1 MTEATR
7 RYFLHGARHCALA
20 GAVLMGPHPAA
31 AQYGAAD
38 GEWRFYAG
46 DGGHTQY
53 TALDQIDAGNVNELE
68 VAWRWQA
75 ENSAE
80 RPFFNFESTPIMIGG
95 VLYTSTGASEVAA
108 VDAATGETI
117 WLYTPQPKPG
127 AEDDP
132 ARRPQGSGRGVAY
145 WTDGERETIFHNVS
159 DGRLLALDAKTGRPV
174 EGFGDGGFVDLS
186 RDIDK
191 PGAQVRC
198 ISTPIV
204 SNDVVVAQ
212 VVPTGDSGYEATPGH
227 IRGYDVR
234 TGERLWIFHVVPQG
248 DDFGVDTWENESWRY
263 TGHSGVWTQLTVDEE
278 LGYLYLPT
286 EIATNDW
293 YGGHR
298 PGDNLFAESIVCLDV
313 RTGARVW
320 HYQLI
325 HHGVWDYDNPS
336 PPTLL
341 DVTHDG
347 RRIRAVAMVTKQGY
361 TYVFDREDGTPLW
374 PIIEMPVPQSD
385 VPGER
390 TSLTQPV
397 PSRPAPFDRQGFG
410 VDDLIDFTPE
420 LKAEA
425 MEIAANY
432 RLGPL
437 YTPPS
442 LIDDPSGT
450 RGTLVLPGWGGGS
463 SWPGAGVDVETGV
476 LYVPSL
482 TVPIVVALAPGE
494 PGGTNPDYIQVGPIY
509 PPGPRGLPLVKPPWG
524 RITAIDLNS
533 GDHLWMTP
541 LGGAPREVREHP
553 DLQGLGLDF
562 STMGQNGRPGAL
574 VTGTLLFVGEG
585 GGVRG
590 GVASRHGAGG
600 PVFRAYDKQT
610 GAVVAEITLPAN
622 PTGSPMSYRVG
633 GKQYIVVA
641 AATLETPAEL
651 VALALPEEP
660 AP

>member
-1 MTEATR
+1 MIVMTM
-7 RYFLHGARHCALA
+7 RYPIALA
-20 GAVLMGPHPAA
+20 LVGATVASASPVF
-31 AQYGAAD
+31 AQTGALD
-38 GEWRFYAG
+38 GEWRFYGG

-53 TALDQIDAGNVNELE
+53 TGLDQIDRDNVTELQ
-68 VAWRWQA
+68 VAWRWKA
-75 ENSAE
+75 ENSAAS
-80 RPFFNFESTPIMIGG
+80 PFFNFESTPIMIGG
-95 VLYTSTGASEVAA
+95 ILYTTTGASEVAA
-108 VDAATGETI
+108 VDAETGQTM
-117 WLYTPQPKPG
+117 WLFTPPPKASG
-127 AEDDP
+127 DTE
-132 ARRPQGSGRGVAY
+132 RSLSPQGSGRGVAY
-145 WTDGERETIFHNVS
+145 WTDGEQARIFHSVS
-159 DGRLLALDAKTGRPV
+159 DGRLVALDANTGEPV
-174 EGFGDGGFVDLS
+174 AGFGEGGYVDLS
-186 RDIDK
+186 QDIDR

-212 VVPTGDSGYEATPGH
+212 VVPAGESGYEATPGH

-248 DDFGVDTWENESWRY
+248 DDFGVDTWHEDSWRY

-298 PGDNLFAESIVCLDV
+298 PGDNLFAESIVCLDI
-313 RTGARVW
+313 RTGERVW

-325 HHGVWDYDNPS
+325 HHGIWDYDNPA
-336 PPTLL
+336 PPTLV

-347 RRIRAVAMVTKQGY
+347 RRIKAVAMVTKQGY
-361 TYVFDREDGTPLW
+361 TYVFDRETGSPLW

-390 TSLTQPV
+390 TSPTQPI
-397 PSRPAPFDRQGFG
+397 PSRPAPFERQGFT
-410 VDDLIDFTPE
+410 VDDLIDFSPE
-420 LKAEA
+420 IRAEA

-432 RLGPL
+432 RMGPL

-442 LIDDPSGT
+442 LIDDPDGT
-450 RGTLVLPGWGGGS
+450 KGTLVLPGWGGGA
-463 SWPGAGVDVETGV
+463 SWPGAGVDVEAGI
-476 LYVPSL
+476 LFVPSL
-482 TVPIVVALAPGE
+482 KVPIVVSLAPGE
-494 PGGTNPDYIQVGPIY
+494 PGGTNPDYMRVGPIY

-524 RITAIDLNS
+524 RITAIDLNT
-533 GDHLWMTP
+533 GDHLWMVP
-541 LGGAPREVREHP
+541 LGSAPRDVREHP

-574 VTGTLLFVGEG
+574 VTSTLLFMGEG

-600 PVFRAYDKQT
+600 PVFRAYDKRT
-610 GAVVAEITLPAN
+610 GEVVAAITLPAN
-622 PTGSPMSYRVG
+622 PTGSPMSYMLN
-633 GKQYIVVA
+633 GKQYICVA
-641 AATLETPAEL
+641 AATMESPAEL
-651 VALALPEEP
+651 LALALP
-660 AP
+660 

>member
-1 MTEATR
+1 MTATATGHTVGR
-7 RYFLHGARHCALA
+7 VVLAAMLASASPAL
-20 GAVLMGPHPAA
+20 

-38 GEWRFYAG
+38 DEWRFYAG

-53 TALDQIDAGNVNELE
+53 TGLDRIDASNVRDLE

-117 WLYTPQPKPG
+117 WLYTPRPKPG

-132 ARRPQGSGRGVAY
+132 SRRPQGSGRGVAY

-174 EGFGDGGFVDLS
+174 EGFGAGGFVDLS
-186 RDIDK
+186 RDIDR

-248 DDFGVDTWENESWRY
+248 DDFGVDTWQNESWRY

-298 PGDNLFAESIVCLDV
+298 PGDNLFAESIVCLDI
-313 RTGARVW
+313 RTGERIW

-325 HHGVWDYDNPS
+325 HHGIWDYDNPS

-347 RRIRAVAMVTKQGY
+347 RRIKAVAMVTKQGH

-374 PIIEMPVPQSD
+374 PMIEMPVPQSD

-390 TSLTQPV
+390 TSLTQPI
-397 PSRPAPFDRQGFG
+397 PSRPAPFERQGFT

-420 LKAEA
+420 IKAEA
-425 MEIAANY
+425 MEIASNY
-432 RLGPL
+432 RMGPL

-463 SWPGAGVDVETGV
+463 NWPGAGVDVETGV

-482 TVPIVVALAPGE
+482 TVPIVVALAPGD

-524 RITAIDLNS
+524 RITAIDLDT

-562 STMGQNGRPGAL
+562 STMGQNGRVGAL
-574 VTGTLLFVGEG
+574 ITRTLLFMGEG

-590 GVASRHGAGG
+590 GVASRYGAGG
-600 PVFRAYDKQT
+600 PIFRAYDKLT
-610 GAVVAEITLPAN
+610 GEVVAEIALPAN
-622 PTGSPMSYRVG
+622 PTGSPMSYMAG

-651 VALALPEEP
+651 IALALPQES

>member
-1 MTEATR
+1 MTYRTR
-7 RYFLHGARHCALA
+7 RYVATCALL
-20 GAVLMGPHPAA
+20 GAVLAWAAPAA

-53 TALDQIDAGNVNELE
+53 TALDQVDAGNVGDLE
-68 VAWRWQA
+68 VAWRWRA
-75 ENSAE
+75 ENSDP
-80 RPFFNFESTPIMIGG
+80 RPFYNFEATPLMVGG

-108 VDAATGETI
+108 IDAASGETI
-117 WLYTPQPKPG
+117 WLFTPPPRPG

-145 WTDGERETIFHNVS
+145 WTDGEEERIFHNVS
-159 DGRLLALDAKTGRPV
+159 DGRLVALDAKTGRPL
-174 EGFGDGGFVDLS
+174 EGFGDGGYVDLS
-186 RDIDK
+186 QELDS
-191 PGAQVRC
+191 PGAEVRC
-198 ISTPIV
+198 VSSPIV
-204 SNDVVVAQ
+204 SNDVVVSQ
-212 VVPTGDSGYEATPGH
+212 VVPATDTGYIATPGH

-234 TGERLWIFHVVPQG
+234 TGERLWIFHVVPQA
-248 DDFGVDTWENESWRY
+248 DDFGVDSWENESWRY
-263 TGHSGVWTQLTVDEE
+263 TGHAGVWTQLTVDDE
-278 LGYLYLPT
+278 LGYVYLPT

-298 PGDNLFAESIVCLDV
+298 PGDNLFAESLVCLDV
-313 RTGARVW
+313 RTGERIW

-347 RRIRAVAMVTKQGY
+347 RRVKAVAMVTKQGY

-390 TSLTQPV
+390 TSPTQPI
-397 PSRPAPFDRQGFG
+397 PSRPAPFEVQGLT

-420 LKAEA
+420 LRAEA
-425 MEIAANY
+425 MEIASNY

-437 YTPPS
+437 YSPPS
-442 LIDDPSGT
+442 LIDDPDGT
-450 RGTLVLPGWGGGS
+450 RGRLTLPGWGGGS
-463 SWPGAGVDVETGV
+463 SWPGAGVDPEAGI
-476 LYVPSL
+476 LFVPSV
-482 TVPIVVALAPGE
+482 TVPIVIALGKND
-494 PGGTNPDYIQVGPIY
+494 PGGANPDYIRVGPIY

-524 RITAIDLNS
+524 RITAIDLNT
-533 GDHLWMTP
+533 GDHLWMKP
-541 LGGAPREVREHP
+541 LGAAPREVREHP

-562 STMGQNGRPGAL
+562 SSMGQNGRPGAL
-574 VTGTLLFVGEG
+574 VTKTLLFMGDG

-590 GVASRHGAGG
+590 GVASRWGAGG
-600 PVFRAYDKQT
+600 PTLRAYDKRT
-610 GAVVAEITLPAN
+610 GEVAAELILPVN
-622 PTGSPMSYRVG
+622 PTAPPMSYLLDGR
-633 GKQYIVVA
+633 QYIAVA
-641 AATLETPAEL
+641 AATLETPAEII
-651 VALALPEEP
+651 ALALPRP
-660 AP
+660 

>member
-1 MTEATR
+1 MIVMTM
-7 RYFLHGARHCALA
+7 RYPIALA
-20 GAVLMGPHPAA
+20 LVGATVASASPVF
-31 AQYGAAD
+31 AQTGALD
-38 GEWRFYAG
+38 GEWRFYGG

-53 TALDQIDAGNVNELE
+53 TGLDQIDRGNVTALQ
-68 VAWRWQA
+68 VVWRWKA
-75 ENSAE
+75 ENSAAD
-80 RPFFNFESTPIMIGG
+80 PFFNFESTPIMIGG
-95 VLYTSTGASEVAA
+95 ILYTTTGASEVAA
-108 VDAATGETI
+108 VDAETGQTM
-117 WLYTPQPKPG
+117 WLFTPPPKASG
-127 AEDDP
+127 DTE
-132 ARRPQGSGRGVAY
+132 RSLSPQGSGRGVAY
-145 WTDGERETIFHNVS
+145 WTDGEQARIFHSVS
-159 DGRLLALDAKTGRPV
+159 DGRLVALDANTGEPV
-174 EGFGDGGFVDLS
+174 AGFGEGGYVDLS
-186 RDIDK
+186 QDIDR

-212 VVPTGDSGYEATPGH
+212 VVPAGESGYEATPGH

-248 DDFGVDTWENESWRY
+248 DDFGVDTWHEDSWRY

-298 PGDNLFAESIVCLDV
+298 PGDNLFAESIVCLDI
-313 RTGARVW
+313 RTGERVW

-325 HHGVWDYDNPS
+325 HHGIWDYDNPA
-336 PPTLL
+336 PPTLV

-347 RRIRAVAMVTKQGY
+347 RRIKAVAMVTKQGY
-361 TYVFDREDGTPLW
+361 TYVFDRETGSPLW

-390 TSLTQPV
+390 TSPTQPI
-397 PSRPAPFDRQGFG
+397 PSRPAPFERQGFT
-410 VDDLIDFTPE
+410 VDDLIDFSPE
-420 LKAEA
+420 IRAEA

-432 RLGPL
+432 RMGPL

-442 LIDDPSGT
+442 LIDDPDGT
-450 RGTLVLPGWGGGS
+450 KGTLVLPGWGGGA
-463 SWPGAGVDVETGV
+463 SWPGAGVDVEAGI
-476 LYVPSL
+476 LFVPSL
-482 TVPIVVALAPGE
+482 KVPIVVSLAPGE
-494 PGGTNPDYIQVGPIY
+494 PGGTNPDYMRVGPIY

-524 RITAIDLNS
+524 RITAIDLNT
-533 GDHLWMTP
+533 GDHLWMRP
-541 LGGAPREVREHP
+541 LGSAPRDVREHP

-574 VTGTLLFVGEG
+574 VTSTLLFMGEG

-600 PVFRAYDKQT
+600 PVFRAYDKRT
-610 GAVVAEITLPAN
+610 GEVVAAITLPAN
-622 PTGSPMSYRVG
+622 PTGSPMSYMLN
-633 GKQYIVVA
+633 GKQYICVA
-641 AATLETPAEL
+641 AATMESPAEL
-651 VALALPEEP
+651 LALALP
-660 AP
+660 

>member
-1 MTEATR
+1 MTATATR
-7 RYFLHGARHCALA
+7 RTVGSLTLAALLA
-20 GAVLMGPHPAA
+20 STAPAL

-53 TALDQIDAGNVNELE
+53 TALDQIDASNVSDLE

-117 WLYTPQPKPG
+117 WLYTPRPKPG

-132 ARRPQGSGRGVAY
+132 SRRPQGSGRGVAY

-174 EGFGDGGFVDLS
+174 DGFGDGGFVDLS
-186 RDIDK
+186 RDIDR
-191 PGAQVRC
+191 PGAEVRC

-248 DDFGVDTWENESWRY
+248 DDFGVDTWQNESWRY

-298 PGDNLFAESIVCLDV
+298 PGDNLFAESIVCLDI
-313 RTGARVW
+313 RTGERVW

-325 HHGVWDYDNPS
+325 HHGIWDYDNPS
-336 PPTLL
+336 PPTLV

-347 RRIRAVAMVTKQGY
+347 RRIKAVAMVTKQGH

-374 PIIEMPVPQSD
+374 PIIEMPVPRSD

-390 TSLTQPV
+390 TSLTQPI
-397 PSRPAPFDRQGFG
+397 PSRPAPFERQGFT

-420 LKAEA
+420 IKAEA

-432 RLGPL
+432 RMGPL

-463 SWPGAGVDVETGV
+463 NWPGAGVDVETGV

-482 TVPIVVALAPGE
+482 TVPIVVALAPGD
-494 PGGTNPDYIQVGPIY
+494 PGGANPDYIQAGPIY

-524 RITAIDLNS
+524 RITAIDLDS

-562 STMGQNGRPGAL
+562 STMGQNGRVGAL
-574 VTGTLLFVGEG
+574 ITRTLLFMGEG

-590 GVASRHGAGG
+590 GVASRYGAGG
-600 PVFRAYDKQT
+600 PTFRAYDKGT
-610 GAVVAEITLPAN
+610 GAVVAEIKLPAN
-622 PTGSPMSYRVG
+622 PTGSPMSYRVD

-641 AATLETPAEL
+641 AATPETPAEL
-651 VALALPEEP
+651 IALSLP
-660 AP
+660 

>member
-1 MTEATR
+1 MIVMTM
-7 RYFLHGARHCALA
+7 RYPIALA
-20 GAVLMGPHPAA
+20 LVGATVASASPVF
-31 AQYGAAD
+31 AQTGALD
-38 GEWRFYAG
+38 GEWRFYGG

-53 TALDQIDAGNVNELE
+53 TGLDQIDRDNVTELQ
-68 VAWRWQA
+68 VAWRWKA
-75 ENSAE
+75 ENSAAG
-80 RPFFNFESTPIMIGG
+80 PFFNFESTPIMIGG
-95 VLYTSTGASEVAA
+95 ILYTTTGASEVAA
-108 VDAATGETI
+108 VDAETGQTL
-117 WLYTPQPKPG
+117 WLFTPPPKPSG
-127 AEDDP
+127 DTE
-132 ARRPQGSGRGVAY
+132 RSLSPQGSGRGVAY
-145 WTDGERETIFHNVS
+145 WTDGEQARIFHSVS
-159 DGRLLALDAKTGRPV
+159 DGRLVALDANTGEPV
-174 EGFGDGGFVDLS
+174 AGFGEGGYVDLS
-186 RDIDK
+186 QDIDR

-212 VVPTGDSGYEATPGH
+212 VVPAGESGYEATPGH

-248 DDFGVDTWENESWRY
+248 DDFGVDTWHEDSWRY

-298 PGDNLFAESIVCLDV
+298 PGDNLFAESIVCLDI
-313 RTGARVW
+313 RTGERVW

-325 HHGVWDYDNPS
+325 HHGIWDYDNPA
-336 PPTLL
+336 PPTLV

-347 RRIRAVAMVTKQGY
+347 RRIKAVAMVTKQGY
-361 TYVFDREDGTPLW
+361 TYVFDRETGSPLW

-390 TSLTQPV
+390 TSPTQPI
-397 PSRPAPFDRQGFG
+397 PSRPAPFERQGFT
-410 VDDLIDFTPE
+410 VDDLIDFSPE
-420 LKAEA
+420 IRAEA

-432 RLGPL
+432 RMGPL

-442 LIDDPSGT
+442 LIDDPDGT
-450 RGTLVLPGWGGGS
+450 KGTLVLPGWGGGA
-463 SWPGAGVDVETGV
+463 SWPGAGVDVEAGI
-476 LYVPSL
+476 LFVPSL
-482 TVPIVVALAPGE
+482 KVPIVVSLAPGE
-494 PGGTNPDYIQVGPIY
+494 PGGTNPDYMRVGPIY

-524 RITAIDLNS
+524 RITAIDLNT
-533 GDHLWMTP
+533 GDHLWMVP
-541 LGGAPREVREHP
+541 LGSAPRDVREHP

-574 VTGTLLFVGEG
+574 VTSTLLFMGEG

-600 PVFRAYDKQT
+600 PVFRAYDKRT
-610 GAVVAEITLPAN
+610 GEVVAAITLPAN
-622 PTGSPMSYRVG
+622 PTGSPMSYMLN
-633 GKQYIVVA
+633 GKQYICVA
-641 AATLETPAEL
+641 AATMESPAEL
-651 VALALPEEP
+651 LALALP
-660 AP
+660 

>member
-1 MTEATR
+1 MIVMTM
-7 RYFLHGARHCALA
+7 RYPIALA
-20 GAVLMGPHPAA
+20 LVGATVASASPVF
-31 AQYGAAD
+31 AQTGALD
-38 GEWRFYAG
+38 GEWRFYGG

-53 TALDQIDAGNVNELE
+53 TGLDQIDRDNVTELQ
-68 VAWRWQA
+68 VAWRWKA
-75 ENSAE
+75 ENSAAG
-80 RPFFNFESTPIMIGG
+80 PFFNFESTPIMIGG
-95 VLYTSTGASEVAA
+95 ILYTTTGASEVAA
-108 VDAATGETI
+108 VDAETGQTM
-117 WLYTPQPKPG
+117 WLFTPPPKASG
-127 AEDDP
+127 DTE
-132 ARRPQGSGRGVAY
+132 RSLSPQGSGRGVAY
-145 WTDGERETIFHNVS
+145 WTDGEQARIFHSVS
-159 DGRLLALDAKTGRPV
+159 DGRLVALDANTGEPV
-174 EGFGDGGFVDLS
+174 AGFGEGGYVDLS
-186 RDIDK
+186 QDIDR

-212 VVPTGDSGYEATPGH
+212 VVPAGESGYEATPGH

-248 DDFGVDTWENESWRY
+248 DDFGVDTWHEDSWRY

-298 PGDNLFAESIVCLDV
+298 PGDNLFAESIVCLDI
-313 RTGARVW
+313 RTGERVW

-325 HHGVWDYDNPS
+325 HHGIWDYDNPA
-336 PPTLL
+336 PPTLV

-347 RRIRAVAMVTKQGY
+347 RRIKAVAMVTKQGY
-361 TYVFDREDGTPLW
+361 TYVFDRETGSPLW

-390 TSLTQPV
+390 TSPTQPI
-397 PSRPAPFDRQGFG
+397 PSRPAPFERQGFT
-410 VDDLIDFTPE
+410 VDDLIDFSPE
-420 LKAEA
+420 IRAEA

-432 RLGPL
+432 RMGPL

-442 LIDDPSGT
+442 LIDDPDGT
-450 RGTLVLPGWGGGS
+450 KGTLVLPGWGGGA
-463 SWPGAGVDVETGV
+463 SWPGAGVDVEAGI
-476 LYVPSL
+476 LFVPSL
-482 TVPIVVALAPGE
+482 KVPVVVSLAPGE
-494 PGGTNPDYIQVGPIY
+494 PGGTNPDYMRVGPIY

-524 RITAIDLNS
+524 RITAIDLNT
-533 GDHLWMTP
+533 GDHLWMRP
-541 LGGAPREVREHP
+541 LGSAPRDVREHP

-574 VTGTLLFVGEG
+574 VTSTLLFMGEG

-600 PVFRAYDKQT
+600 PVFRAYDKRT
-610 GAVVAEITLPAN
+610 GEVVAAITLPAN
-622 PTGSPMSYRVG
+622 PTGSPMSYMLN
-633 GKQYIVVA
+633 GKQYICVA
-641 AATLETPAEL
+641 AATMESPAEL
-651 VALALPEEP
+651 LALALP
-660 AP
+660 

>member
-1 MTEATR
+1 MMA
-7 RYFLHGARHCALA
+7 ALLASA
-20 GAVLMGPHPAA
+20 GPSL

-53 TALDQIDAGNVNELE
+53 TALDQIDASNASDLA

-75 ENSAE
+75 ENSDE
-80 RPFFNFESTPIMIGG
+80 RPFLNFESTPIMIGG

-117 WLYTPQPKPG
+117 WLYTPLPKPG

-174 EGFGDGGFVDLS
+174 DGFGEGGFVDLS
-186 RDIDK
+186 RDIDR

-248 DDFGVDTWENESWRY
+248 DDFGVDTWQDESWRY

-298 PGDNLFAESIVCLDV
+298 PGDNLFAESIVCLDI
-313 RTGARVW
+313 RTGERIW

-325 HHGVWDYDNPS
+325 HHGIWDYDNPS

-347 RRIRAVAMVTKQGY
+347 RRIKAVAMVTKQGH

-390 TSLTQPV
+390 TSLTQPI
-397 PSRPAPFDRQGFG
+397 PSRPAPFERQGFT

-420 LKAEA
+420 IKAEA

-432 RLGPL
+432 RMGPL

-463 SWPGAGVDVETGV
+463 NWPGAGVDVETGV

-482 TVPIVVALAPGE
+482 TVPIVVALAPGD

-524 RITAIDLNS
+524 RITAIDLDT

-562 STMGQNGRPGAL
+562 STMGQNARVGAL
-574 VTGTLLFVGEG
+574 ITRTLLFMGEG

-590 GVASRHGAGG
+590 GVASRYGAGG
-600 PVFRAYDKQT
+600 PTFRAYDKRT

-622 PTGSPMSYRVG
+622 PTGGPMSYLVD

-651 VALALPEEP
+651 IALSLP
-660 AP
+660 

>member
-1 MTEATR
+1 MIVMTM
-7 RYFLHGARHCALA
+7 RYVIALA
-20 GAVLMGPHPAA
+20 LVGATVASASPVF
-31 AQYGAAD
+31 AQTGALD
-38 GEWRFYAG
+38 GEWRFYGG

-53 TALDQIDAGNVNELE
+53 TGLDQIDRGNVTELQ
-68 VAWRWQA
+68 VAWRWKA
-75 ENSAE
+75 ENSAAG
-80 RPFFNFESTPIMIGG
+80 PFFNFESTPIMIGG
-95 VLYTSTGASEVAA
+95 ILYTTTGASEVAA
-108 VDAATGETI
+108 VDAETGQTM
-117 WLYTPQPKPG
+117 WLFTPPPKASG
-127 AEDDP
+127 DTE
-132 ARRPQGSGRGVAY
+132 RSLSPQGSGRGVAY
-145 WTDGERETIFHNVS
+145 WTDGEQARIFHSVS
-159 DGRLLALDAKTGRPV
+159 DGRLVALDANTGEPV
-174 EGFGDGGFVDLS
+174 AGFGEGGYVDLS
-186 RDIDK
+186 QDIDR

-212 VVPTGDSGYEATPGH
+212 VVPAGESGYEATPGH

-248 DDFGVDTWENESWRY
+248 DDFGVDTWHEDSWRY

-298 PGDNLFAESIVCLDV
+298 PGDNLFAESIVCLDI
-313 RTGARVW
+313 RTGERVW

-325 HHGVWDYDNPS
+325 HHGIWDYDNPA
-336 PPTLL
+336 PPTLV

-347 RRIRAVAMVTKQGY
+347 RRIKAVAMVTKQGY
-361 TYVFDREDGTPLW
+361 TYVFDRETGSPLW

-390 TSLTQPV
+390 TSPTQPI
-397 PSRPAPFDRQGFG
+397 PSRPAPFERQGFT
-410 VDDLIDFTPE
+410 VDDLIDFSPE
-420 LKAEA
+420 IRAEA

-432 RLGPL
+432 RMGPL

-442 LIDDPSGT
+442 LIDDPDGT
-450 RGTLVLPGWGGGS
+450 KGTLVLPGWGGGA
-463 SWPGAGVDVETGV
+463 SWPGAGVDVEAGI
-476 LYVPSL
+476 LFVPSL
-482 TVPIVVALAPGE
+482 KVPIVVSLAPGE
-494 PGGTNPDYIQVGPIY
+494 PGGTNPDYMRVGPIY

-524 RITAIDLNS
+524 RITAIDLNT
-533 GDHLWMTP
+533 GDHLWMRP
-541 LGGAPREVREHP
+541 LGSAPRDVREHP

-574 VTGTLLFVGEG
+574 VTSTLLFMGEG

-600 PVFRAYDKQT
+600 PVFRAYDKRT
-610 GAVVAEITLPAN
+610 GEVVAAITLPAN
-622 PTGSPMSYRVG
+622 PTGSPMSYMLN
-633 GKQYIVVA
+633 GKQYICVA
-641 AATLETPAEL
+641 AATMESPAEL
-651 VALALPEEP
+651 LALALP
-660 AP
+660 

>member
-1 MTEATR
+1 MTATATGHTVASIV
-7 RYFLHGARHCALA
+7 LAAMLASASPAL
-20 GAVLMGPHPAA
+20 

-53 TALDQIDAGNVNELE
+53 TGLDRIDASNVSDLE

-174 EGFGDGGFVDLS
+174 DGFGEGGFVDLS
-186 RDIDK
+186 RDIDR

-248 DDFGVDTWENESWRY
+248 DDFGVDTWQDESWRY

-298 PGDNLFAESIVCLDV
+298 PGDNFFAESIVCLDI
-313 RTGARVW
+313 RTGERIW

-325 HHGVWDYDNPS
+325 HHGIWDYDNPS

-347 RRIRAVAMVTKQGY
+347 RRIKAVAMVTKQGH

-390 TSLTQPV
+390 TSLTQPI
-397 PSRPAPFDRQGFG
+397 PSRPAPFERQGFT

-420 LKAEA
+420 IKAEA

-432 RLGPL
+432 RMGPL

-463 SWPGAGVDVETGV
+463 NWPGAGVDVETGV

-482 TVPIVVALAPGE
+482 TVPIVVALAPGD

-524 RITAIDLNS
+524 RITAIDLDT

-553 DLQGLGLDF
+553 RSAGAWGWT
-562 STMGQNGRPGAL
+562 SRPWARTPGWARSSPGRCCSWARAAGCAAGWPRGTARAGRPSAP
-574 VTGTLLFVGEG
+574 TT
-585 GGVRG
+585 
-590 GVASRHGAGG
+590 SG
-600 PVFRAYDKQT
+600 PARWWRRSPCPPTPRAARCPT
-610 GAVVAEITLPAN
+610 WS
-622 PTGSPMSYRVG
+622 TGSSTSSSPPPLWRRRPS
-633 GKQYIVVA
+633 
-641 AATLETPAEL
+641 
-651 VALALPEEP
+651 
-660 AP
+660 

>member
-1 MTEATR
+1 MIVMTM
-7 RYFLHGARHCALA
+7 RYPIALA
-20 GAVLMGPHPAA
+20 LVGATVASASPVF
-31 AQYGAAD
+31 AQTGALD
-38 GEWRFYAG
+38 GEWRFYGG

-53 TALDQIDAGNVNELE
+53 TGLDQIDRDNVTELQ
-68 VAWRWQA
+68 VAWRWKA
-75 ENSAE
+75 ENSAAD
-80 RPFFNFESTPIMIGG
+80 PFFNFESTPIMIGG
-95 VLYTSTGASEVAA
+95 ILYTTTGASEVAA
-108 VDAATGETI
+108 VDAETGQTM
-117 WLYTPQPKPG
+117 WLFTPPPKASG
-127 AEDDP
+127 DTE
-132 ARRPQGSGRGVAY
+132 RSLSPQGSGRGVAY
-145 WTDGERETIFHNVS
+145 WTDGEQARIFHSVS
-159 DGRLLALDAKTGRPV
+159 DGRLVALDANTGEPV
-174 EGFGDGGFVDLS
+174 AGFGEGGYVDLS
-186 RDIDK
+186 QDIDR

-212 VVPTGDSGYEATPGH
+212 VVPAGESGYEATPGH

-248 DDFGVDTWENESWRY
+248 DDFGVDTWHEDSWRY

-298 PGDNLFAESIVCLDV
+298 PGDNLFAESIVCLDI
-313 RTGARVW
+313 RTGERVW

-325 HHGVWDYDNPS
+325 HHGIWDYDNPA
-336 PPTLL
+336 PPTLV

-347 RRIRAVAMVTKQGY
+347 RRIKAVAMVTKQGY
-361 TYVFDREDGTPLW
+361 TYVFDRETGSPLW

-390 TSLTQPV
+390 TSPTQPI
-397 PSRPAPFDRQGFG
+397 PSRPAPFERQGFT
-410 VDDLIDFTPE
+410 VDDLIDFSPE
-420 LKAEA
+420 IRAEA

-432 RLGPL
+432 RMGPL

-442 LIDDPSGT
+442 LIDDPDGT
-450 RGTLVLPGWGGGS
+450 KGTLVLPGWGGGA
-463 SWPGAGVDVETGV
+463 SWPGAGVDVEAGI
-476 LYVPSL
+476 LFVPSL
-482 TVPIVVALAPGE
+482 KVPIVVSLAPGE
-494 PGGTNPDYIQVGPIY
+494 PGGTNPDYMRVGPIY

-524 RITAIDLNS
+524 RITAIDLNT
-533 GDHLWMTP
+533 GDHLWMRP
-541 LGGAPREVREHP
+541 LGSAPRDVREHP

-574 VTGTLLFVGEG
+574 VTSTLLFMGEG

-600 PVFRAYDKQT
+600 PVFRAYDKRT
-610 GAVVAEITLPAN
+610 GEVVAAITLPAN
-622 PTGSPMSYRVG
+622 PTGSPMSYMLN
-633 GKQYIVVA
+633 GKQYICVA
-641 AATLETPAEL
+641 AATMESPAEL
-651 VALALPEEP
+651 LALALP
-660 AP
+660 

>member
-1 MTEATR
+1 MMA
-7 RYFLHGARHCALA
+7 ALLASA
-20 GAVLMGPHPAA
+20 GPAL

-53 TALDQIDAGNVNELE
+53 TALDQIDASNASDLE

-75 ENSAE
+75 ENSDE
-80 RPFFNFESTPIMIGG
+80 RPFLNFESTPIMIGG

-174 EGFGDGGFVDLS
+174 DGFGEGGFVDLS
-186 RDIDK
+186 RDIDR

-248 DDFGVDTWENESWRY
+248 DDFGVDTWQDESWRY

-298 PGDNLFAESIVCLDV
+298 PGDNLFAESIVCLDI
-313 RTGARVW
+313 RTGERIW

-325 HHGVWDYDNPS
+325 HHGIWDYDNPS

-347 RRIRAVAMVTKQGY
+347 RRIKAVAMVTKQGH

-390 TSLTQPV
+390 TSLTQPI
-397 PSRPAPFDRQGFG
+397 PSRPAPFERQGFT

-420 LKAEA
+420 IKAEA

-432 RLGPL
+432 RMGPL

-463 SWPGAGVDVETGV
+463 NWPGAGVDVETGV

-482 TVPIVVALAPGE
+482 TVPIVVALAPGD

-524 RITAIDLNS
+524 RITAIDLDT

-562 STMGQNGRPGAL
+562 STMGQNARVGAL
-574 VTGTLLFVGEG
+574 ITRTLLFMGEG

-590 GVASRHGAGG
+590 GVASRYGAGG
-600 PVFRAYDKQT
+600 PTFRAYDKRT

-622 PTGSPMSYRVG
+622 PTGGPMSYLVD

-651 VALALPEEP
+651 IALSLP
-660 AP
+660 

>member
-1 MTEATR
+1 MTTRNR
-7 RYFLHGARHCALA
+7 RYAFACALLGATLACA
-20 GAVLMGPHPAA
+20 GPAA

-53 TALDQIDAGNVNELE
+53 TALDRIDAGNVADLE
-68 VAWRWQA
+68 VAWRWTA
-75 ENSAE
+75 ENSDP
-80 RPFFNFESTPIMIGG
+80 RPFYNFEATPLMVGG

-108 VDAATGETI
+108 IDAATGETI
-117 WLYTPQPKPG
+117 WLFTPQPRPG

-132 ARRPQGSGRGVAY
+132 SRVPQGSGRGVAY
-145 WTDGERETIFHNVS
+145 WTDGEAERIFHNVS
-159 DGRLLALDAKTGRPV
+159 DGRLVALDAKTGRPL
-174 EGFGDGGFVDLS
+174 EGFGDGGYVDLS
-186 RDIDK
+186 QELDS

-198 ISTPIV
+198 VSSPIV
-204 SNDVVVAQ
+204 SNDVVVSQ
-212 VVPTGDSGYEATPGH
+212 VVPATDTGYIATPGH

-234 TGERLWIFHVVPQG
+234 TGERLWIFHVVPQA
-248 DDFGVDTWENESWRY
+248 DDFSVDSWENESWRY

-298 PGDNLFAESIVCLDV
+298 PGDNLFAESLVCLDI
-313 RTGARVW
+313 RTGERIW

-347 RRIRAVAMVTKQGY
+347 RRVKAVAMVTKQGY

-390 TSLTQPV
+390 ASPTQPI
-397 PSRPAPFDRQGFG
+397 PSRPAPFDVQGFT

-420 LKAEA
+420 LRAEA
-425 MEIAANY
+425 MEIVSNY
-432 RLGPL
+432 RMGPL
-437 YTPPS
+437 YSPPS
-442 LIDDPSGT
+442 LIDDPDGT
-450 RGTLVLPGWGGGS
+450 RGRLTLPGWGGGS
-463 SWPGAGVDVETGV
+463 SWPGAGIDPEAGI
-476 LYVPSL
+476 LFVPSV
-482 TVPIVVALAPGE
+482 TVPIVIALGKND
-494 PGGTNPDYIQVGPIY
+494 PGGANPDYIRVGPIY

-524 RITAIDLNS
+524 RITAIDLNT
-533 GDHLWMTP
+533 GDHLWMKP
-541 LGGAPREVREHP
+541 LGAAPREVREHP

-562 STMGQNGRPGAL
+562 SSMGQNGRPGAL
-574 VTGTLLFVGEG
+574 VTKTLLFMGEG

-590 GVASRHGAGG
+590 GVASRWGAGG
-600 PVFRAYDKQT
+600 PTLRAYDKRT
-610 GAVVAEITLPAN
+610 GEVAAELILPAN
-622 PTGSPMSYRVG
+622 PTAPPMSYLLDGR
-633 GKQYIVVA
+633 QYIAVA
-641 AATLETPAEL
+641 AATLETPAEII
-651 VALALPEEP
+651 ALALPRP
-660 AP
+660 

>member
-1 MTEATR
+1 MTAATR
-7 RYFLHGARHCALA
+7 RRFLPCAPAPCVLA
-20 GAVLMGPHPAA
+20 GAILASAGPAL

-53 TALDQIDAGNVNELE
+53 TALDQIDASNVNHLE
-68 VAWRWQA
+68 VAWRWRA

-132 ARRPQGSGRGVAY
+132 QRRPQGSGRGVAY
-145 WTDGERETIFHNVS
+145 WTDGGRETIFHNVS

-174 EGFGDGGFVDLS
+174 QGFGDGGFVDLS
-186 RDIDK
+186 RDIDR
-191 PGAQVRC
+191 PGAEVRC

-313 RTGARVW
+313 RTGERIW

-325 HHGVWDYDNPS
+325 HHGIWDYDNPS

-341 DVTHDG
+341 DVTHGG
-347 RRIRAVAMVTKQGY
+347 RRIKAVAMVTKQGH

-374 PIIEMPVPQSD
+374 PIIEMPAPQSD

-390 TSLTQPV
+390 TSLTQPI
-397 PSRPAPFDRQGFG
+397 PSRPAPFERQGFT

-420 LKAEA
+420 IKAEA
-425 MEIAANY
+425 MEIASNY
-432 RLGPL
+432 RMGPL

-463 SWPGAGVDVETGV
+463 NWPGAGVDVETGV

-524 RITAIDLNS
+524 RITAIDLDT

-541 LGGAPREVREHP
+541 LGAAPRAVREHP

-562 STMGQNGRPGAL
+562 STMGQNGRAGAL
-574 VTGTLLFVGEG
+574 ITRTLLFMGEG

-590 GVASRHGAGG
+590 GVASRYGAGG
-600 PVFRAYDKQT
+600 PIFRAYDKGT

-622 PTGSPMSYRVG
+622 PTGSPMSYMTG
-633 GKQYIVVA
+633 GKQHIVVA

-651 VALALPEEP
+651 IALP
-660 AP
+660 

>member
-1 MTEATR
+1 MTATATR
-7 RYFLHGARHCALA
+7 RTVGSLTLAALLTSA
-20 GAVLMGPHPAA
+20 GPAP

-53 TALDQIDAGNVNELE
+53 TALDQIDASNVSDLE

-75 ENSAE
+75 ENSAD

-117 WLYTPQPKPG
+117 WLYTPLPKPG

-174 EGFGDGGFVDLS
+174 DGFGDGGFVDLS
-186 RDIDK
+186 RDIDR
-191 PGAQVRC
+191 PGAEVRC

-248 DDFGVDTWENESWRY
+248 DDFGVDTWQNESWRY
-263 TGHSGVWTQLTVDEE
+263 TGHSGVWTQLTVDED

-298 PGDNLFAESIVCLDV
+298 PGDNLFAESIVCLDI
-313 RTGARVW
+313 RTGERVW

-325 HHGVWDYDNPS
+325 HHGIWDYDNPS
-336 PPTLL
+336 PPTLV

-347 RRIRAVAMVTKQGY
+347 RRIKAVAMVTKQGH

-390 TSLTQPV
+390 TSLTQPI
-397 PSRPAPFDRQGFG
+397 PSRPAPFERQGFT

-432 RLGPL
+432 RMGPL

-463 SWPGAGVDVETGV
+463 NWPGAGVDVETGV

-482 TVPIVVALAPGE
+482 TVPIVVALAPGD

-524 RITAIDLNS
+524 RITAIDLDS

-562 STMGQNGRPGAL
+562 STMGQNARVGAL
-574 VTGTLLFVGEG
+574 ITRTLLFMGEG

-590 GVASRHGAGG
+590 GVASRYGAGG
-600 PVFRAYDKQT
+600 PTFRAYDKRT
-610 GAVVAEITLPAN
+610 GAVVAEVTLPAN
-622 PTGSPMSYRVG
+622 PTGGPMSYLVD

-651 VALALPEEP
+651 IALSLP
-660 AP
+660 

>member
-1 MTEATR
+1 MIVMTM
-7 RYFLHGARHCALA
+7 RYPIALA
-20 GAVLMGPHPAA
+20 LVGATVASASPVF
-31 AQYGAAD
+31 AQTGALD
-38 GEWRFYAG
+38 GEWRFYGG

-53 TALDQIDAGNVNELE
+53 TALDQIDRDNVTELQ
-68 VAWRWQA
+68 VAWRWKA
-75 ENSAE
+75 ENSAAG
-80 RPFFNFESTPIMIGG
+80 PFFNFESTPIMIGG
-95 VLYTSTGASEVAA
+95 ILYTTTGASEVAA
-108 VDAATGETI
+108 VDAETGQTM
-117 WLYTPQPKPG
+117 WLFTPPPKASG
-127 AEDDP
+127 DTE
-132 ARRPQGSGRGVAY
+132 RSLSPQGSGRGVAY
-145 WTDGERETIFHNVS
+145 WTDGEQARIFHSVS
-159 DGRLLALDAKTGRPV
+159 DGRLVALDANTGEPV
-174 EGFGDGGFVDLS
+174 AGFGEGGYVDLS
-186 RDIDK
+186 QDIDR

-212 VVPTGDSGYEATPGH
+212 VVPAGESGYEATPGH

-248 DDFGVDTWENESWRY
+248 DDFGVDTWHEDSWRY

-298 PGDNLFAESIVCLDV
+298 PGDNLFAESIVCLDI
-313 RTGARVW
+313 RTGERVW

-325 HHGVWDYDNPS
+325 HHGIWDYDNPA
-336 PPTLL
+336 PPTLV

-347 RRIRAVAMVTKQGY
+347 RRIKAVAMVTKQGY
-361 TYVFDREDGTPLW
+361 TYVFDRETGSPLW

-390 TSLTQPV
+390 TSPTQPI
-397 PSRPAPFDRQGFG
+397 PSRPAPFERQGFT
-410 VDDLIDFTPE
+410 VDDLIDFSPE
-420 LKAEA
+420 IRAEA

-432 RLGPL
+432 RMGPL

-442 LIDDPSGT
+442 LIDDPDGT
-450 RGTLVLPGWGGGS
+450 KGTLVLPGWGGGA
-463 SWPGAGVDVETGV
+463 SWPGAGVDVEAGI
-476 LYVPSL
+476 LFVPSL
-482 TVPIVVALAPGE
+482 KVPIVVSLAPGE
-494 PGGTNPDYIQVGPIY
+494 PGGTNPDYMRVGPIY

-524 RITAIDLNS
+524 RITAIDLNT
-533 GDHLWMTP
+533 GDHLWMVP
-541 LGGAPREVREHP
+541 LGSAPRDVREHP

-574 VTGTLLFVGEG
+574 VTSTLLFMGEG

-600 PVFRAYDKQT
+600 PVFRAYDKRT
-610 GAVVAEITLPAN
+610 GEVVAAITLPAN
-622 PTGSPMSYRVG
+622 PTGSPMSYMLN
-633 GKQYIVVA
+633 GKQYICVA
-641 AATLETPAEL
+641 AATMESPAEL
-651 VALALPEEP
+651 LALALP
-660 AP
+660 

>member
-1 MTEATR
+1 MIVMTM
-7 RYFLHGARHCALA
+7 RYVIALA
-20 GAVLMGPHPAA
+20 LVGATVASASPVF
-31 AQYGAAD
+31 AQTGALD
-38 GEWRFYAG
+38 GEWRFYGG

-53 TALDQIDAGNVNELE
+53 TGLDQIDRGNVTELQ
-68 VAWRWQA
+68 VVWRWKA
-75 ENSAE
+75 ENSAGG
-80 RPFFNFESTPIMIGG
+80 PCFNFESPPSMIGG
-95 VLYTSTGASEVAA
+95 ILYTTTGASEVAA
-108 VDAATGETI
+108 VDAETGQTM
-117 WLYTPQPKPG
+117 WLFTPPPKASG
-127 AEDDP
+127 DTE
-132 ARRPQGSGRGVAY
+132 RSLSPQGSGRGVAY
-145 WTDGERETIFHNVS
+145 WTDGEQARIFHSVS
-159 DGRLLALDAKTGRPV
+159 DGRLVALDANTGEPV
-174 EGFGDGGFVDLS
+174 AGFGEGGYVDLS
-186 RDIDK
+186 QDIDR

-212 VVPTGDSGYEATPGH
+212 VVPAGESGYEATPGH

-248 DDFGVDTWENESWRY
+248 DDFGVDTWHEDSWRY

-298 PGDNLFAESIVCLDV
+298 PGDNLFAESIVCLDI
-313 RTGARVW
+313 RTGERVW

-325 HHGVWDYDNPS
+325 HHGIWDYDNPA
-336 PPTLL
+336 PPTLV

-347 RRIRAVAMVTKQGY
+347 RRIKAVAMVTKQGY
-361 TYVFDREDGTPLW
+361 TYVFDRETGSPLW

-390 TSLTQPV
+390 TSPTQPI
-397 PSRPAPFDRQGFG
+397 PSRPAPFERQGFT
-410 VDDLIDFTPE
+410 VDDLIDFSPE
-420 LKAEA
+420 IRAEA

-432 RLGPL
+432 RMGPL

-442 LIDDPSGT
+442 LIDDPDGT
-450 RGTLVLPGWGGGS
+450 KGTLVLPGWGGGAR
-463 SWPGAGVDVETGV
+463 WPGAGVDVEAGI
-476 LYVPSL
+476 LFVPSL
-482 TVPIVVALAPGE
+482 KVPIVVSLAPGE
-494 PGGTNPDYIQVGPIY
+494 PGGTNPDYMRVGPIY

-524 RITAIDLNS
+524 RITAIDLNT
-533 GDHLWMTP
+533 GDHLWMRP
-541 LGGAPREVREHP
+541 LGSAPRDVREHP

-574 VTGTLLFVGEG
+574 VTSTLLFMGEG

-600 PVFRAYDKQT
+600 PVFRAYDKRT
-610 GAVVAEITLPAN
+610 GEVVAAITLPAN
-622 PTGSPMSYRVG
+622 PTGSPMSYMLN
-633 GKQYIVVA
+633 GKQYICVA
-641 AATLETPAEL
+641 AATMESPAEL
-651 VALALPEEP
+651 LALALP
-660 AP
+660 

>member
-1 MTEATR
+1 MTATATR
-7 RYFLHGARHCALA
+7 RTVGSLTLAALLASA
-20 GAVLMGPHPAA
+20 GPAP

-53 TALDQIDAGNVNELE
+53 TALDQIDASNVSDLE

-75 ENSAE
+75 ENSAD

-117 WLYTPQPKPG
+117 WLYTPRPKPG

-132 ARRPQGSGRGVAY
+132 SRRPQGSGRGVAY

-186 RDIDK
+186 RDIDR

-248 DDFGVDTWENESWRY
+248 DDFGVDTWQDESWRY

-298 PGDNLFAESIVCLDV
+298 PGDNLFAESIVCLDI
-313 RTGARVW
+313 RTGERIW

-325 HHGVWDYDNPS
+325 HHGIWDYDNPS

-347 RRIRAVAMVTKQGY
+347 RRIKAVAVVTKQGH

-390 TSLTQPV
+390 TSLTQPI
-397 PSRPAPFDRQGFG
+397 PSRPAPFERQGFT

-432 RLGPL
+432 RMGPL

-463 SWPGAGVDVETGV
+463 NWPGAGVDVETGV

-482 TVPIVVALAPGE
+482 TVPIVVALAPGD

-524 RITAIDLNS
+524 RITAIDLDS

-562 STMGQNGRPGAL
+562 STMGQNARVGAL
-574 VTGTLLFVGEG
+574 ITRTLLFMGEG

-590 GVASRHGAGG
+590 GVASRYGAGG
-600 PVFRAYDKQT
+600 PTFRAYDKRT

-622 PTGSPMSYRVG
+622 PTGGPMSYLVD

-651 VALALPEEP
+651 IALSLP
-660 AP
+660 

>member
-1 MTEATR
+1 MIVMTM
-7 RYFLHGARHCALA
+7 RYPIALA
-20 GAVLMGPHPAA
+20 LVGATVASASPVF
-31 AQYGAAD
+31 AQTGALD
-38 GEWRFYAG
+38 GEWRFYGG

-53 TALDQIDAGNVNELE
+53 TGLDQIDRGNVTELQ
-68 VAWRWQA
+68 VAWRWKA
-75 ENSAE
+75 ENSAAD
-80 RPFFNFESTPIMIGG
+80 PFFNFESTPIMIGG
-95 VLYTSTGASEVAA
+95 TLYTTTGASEVAA
-108 VDAATGETI
+108 VDAETGQTM
-117 WLYTPQPKPG
+117 WLFTPPPKASG
-127 AEDDP
+127 DTE
-132 ARRPQGSGRGVAY
+132 RSLSPQGSGRGVAY
-145 WTDGERETIFHNVS
+145 WTDGEQARIFHSVS
-159 DGRLLALDAKTGRPV
+159 DGRLVALDANTGEPV
-174 EGFGDGGFVDLS
+174 AGFGEGGYVDLS
-186 RDIDK
+186 QDIDR

-212 VVPTGDSGYEATPGH
+212 VVPAGESGYEATPGH

-248 DDFGVDTWENESWRY
+248 DDFGVDTWHEDSWRY

-298 PGDNLFAESIVCLDV
+298 PGDNLFAESIVCLDI
-313 RTGARVW
+313 RTGERVW

-325 HHGVWDYDNPS
+325 HHGIWDYDNPA
-336 PPTLL
+336 PPTLV

-347 RRIRAVAMVTKQGY
+347 RRIKAVAMVTKQGY
-361 TYVFDREDGTPLW
+361 TYVFDRETGSPLW

-390 TSLTQPV
+390 TSPTQPI
-397 PSRPAPFDRQGFG
+397 PSRPAPFERQGFT
-410 VDDLIDFTPE
+410 VDDLIDFSPE
-420 LKAEA
+420 IRAEA

-432 RLGPL
+432 RMGPL

-442 LIDDPSGT
+442 LIDDPDGT
-450 RGTLVLPGWGGGS
+450 KGTLVLPGWGGGA
-463 SWPGAGVDVETGV
+463 SWPGAGVDVEAGI
-476 LYVPSL
+476 LFVPSL
-482 TVPIVVALAPGE
+482 KVPIVVSLAPGE
-494 PGGTNPDYIQVGPIY
+494 PGGTNPDYMRVGPIY

-524 RITAIDLNS
+524 RITAIDLNT
-533 GDHLWMTP
+533 GDHLWMRP
-541 LGGAPREVREHP
+541 LGSAPRDVREHP

-574 VTGTLLFVGEG
+574 VTSTLLFMGEG

-600 PVFRAYDKQT
+600 PVFRAYDKRT
-610 GAVVAEITLPAN
+610 GEVVAAITLPAN
-622 PTGSPMSYRVG
+622 PTGSPMSYMLN
-633 GKQYIVVA
+633 GKQYICVA
-641 AATLETPAEL
+641 AATMESPAEL
-651 VALALPEEP
+651 LALALP
-660 AP
+660 